1 MYRNIK
7 TTATIAAMVAAALL
21 SGCAT
26 IDTSNNIGFP
36 VKTKPEGAKVT
47 AFSKTL
53 KTTVKCVSPCTMT
66 LRQTHDYLVTIKKN
80 GYEAHHIK
88 VESDDSIEGD
98 AGSFGQNLSFI
109 LLPPVALIGM
119 TVDGISGADDRLFP
133 GHANVTLKAVNGGK
147 PALAGK
153 VAQATSVAKTDKAIP
168 LPSAVNDPAAT
179 SPVSPTTSAS

>member
-1 MYRNIK
+1 MEYRNIK
-7 TTATIAAMVAAALL
+7 TTATIAALVAAALL

-66 LRQTHDYLVTIKKN
+66 LRQTHDYVVTIKKK
-80 GYEAHHIK
+80 GYTTHHIK

-98 AGSFGQNLSFI
+98 AGSFGQNFLVFG
-109 LLPPVALIGM
+109 PAGLIGM
-119 TVDGISGADDRLFP
+119 AVDGISGANDRLFP

-147 PALAGK
+147 PALASK
-153 VAQATSVAKTDKAIP
+153 VAQATSVAKADKPIP
-168 LPSAVNDPAAT
+168 LPSVASDPAAI
-179 SPVSPTTSAS
+179 SPVSSTTSAS

>member
-1 MYRNIK
+1 MEYRNVK
-7 TTATIAAMVAAALL
+7 TTASIAAMVAAAML

-66 LRQTHDYLVTIKKN
+66 LRQTHDYVVTIKKK
-80 GYEAHHIK
+80 GYETHHIK
-88 VESDDSIEGD
+88 VESDDSVEGD
-98 AGSFGQNLSFI
+98 AGSFGQNLLAFGI
-109 LLPPVALIGM
+109 GAPIGM
-119 TVDGISGADDRLFP
+119 IVDGISGANDRLFP
-133 GHANVTLKAVNGGK
+133 GHANVTLKLVNGSK
-147 PALAGK
+147 PATASKL
-153 VAQATSVAKTDKAIP
+153 AQATKVASVDKPIP
-168 LPSAVNDPAAT
+168 LPGVISDPVAS